1 MTVNNSTDKPVF
13 INTAMTTAVR
23 DAVNKVEGAKR
34 AMSKFADIA
43 IADLGPDAVLHFTSP
58 KTQGSLATPESW
70 EAFNAVLITTFTAA
84 QQKLLAL
91 PVKSLSDAEKKR
103 RKYLQQQ
110 LGSKAKDL
118 RNGIKRRLGETE
130 PKAPKAP
137 RAPETRI
144 RDAAQDIIKVC
155 ENIESPTFRPAEV
168 KALAEQIIRSI

>member
-1 MTVNNSTDKPVF
+1 MSNSTTKPMFV
-13 INTAMTTAVR
+13 NTEMSKAVI
-23 DAVNKVEGAKR
+23 DALKTGDRADR
-34 AMSKFADIA
+34 AMGKLADIA
-43 IADLGPDAVLHFTSP
+43 TAQWGSDAVFHFISP
-58 KTQGSLATPESW
+58 KSRDSLASEEEWTGLRDVVVSTFST
-70 EAFNAVLITTFTAA
+70 ARQNVLS
-84 QQKLLAL
+84 L
-91 PVKSLSDAEKKR
+91 PIDSLSEAEKKQ
-103 RKYLQQQ
+103 RKNAQMQI
-110 LGSKAKDL
+110 GSKIKDI